1 MTQRASPSEARIV
14 VGVDGSE
21 CGSRALEFA
30 VKEAARWDALLH
42 VVSAYEE
49 MPAVR
54 ALVVRTG
61 LLHESAEAVVSDA
74 LRRAEELEPTVVVKG
89 ETVLDFPGPALV
101 GLSKGAT
108 ARGRHTWPPR
118 ADQPPLRLR
127 LRACRA
133 LCDRHHDRGA
143 LTDHVFAQRR
153 QVLAPARYAVTASDR
168 GRRHRGRRR
177 RKSQCYRRSLAIDAR
192 QQEEQ
197 AAHTRA
203 VLLERDR
210 FTHAAA
216 CTVERIVKPTF
227 ADVAE
232 RLNDHGGGGLVEER
246 PAAGRHGQRVTLWM
260 SLEGPVVAPPR
271 ADRNPYIQLE
281 IDVRGRH
288 VGLGGQHVAQA
299 RSEPTHR
306 TLHLG
311 GLTTESLIQRAVG
324 VLRRSVNL
332 GSETE
337 GETK

>member
-1 MTQRASPSEARIV
+1 MFS
-14 VGVDGSE
+14 
-21 CGSRALEFA
+21 L
-30 VKEAARWDALLH
+30 
-42 VVSAYEE
+42 
-49 MPAVR
+49 
-54 ALVVRTG
+54 
-61 LLHESAEAVVSDA
+61 SDA
-74 LRRAEELEPTVVVKG
+74 KSSRQLATPSRHLTVVAG
-89 ETVLDFPGPALV
+89 TEAGV
-101 GLSKGAT
+101 GGSLSAI
-108 ARGRHTWPPR
+108 
-118 ADQPPLRLR
+118 DDL
-127 LRACRA
+127 
-133 LCDRHHDRGA
+133 
-143 LTDHVFAQRR
+143 
-153 QVLAPARYAVTASDR
+153 
-168 GRRHRGRRR
+168 
-177 RKSQCYRRSLAIDAR
+177 LAIYAR

-281 IDVRGRH
+281 IDVPGRRVTVWEGNMWH
-288 VGLGGQHVAQA
+288 KLGAS
-299 RSEPTHR
+299 RPTEPF
-306 TLHLG
+306 TLEE
-311 GLTTESLIQRAVG
+311 LTTESLIQRAVG